1 VCVLSCEYGEYEE
14 GEIMK
19 RITIFGYPVK
29 FAGEDDPK
37 PMSKKER
44 AEWRAEQDR
53 IYKEIQRRRG

>member
-1 VCVLSCEYGEYEE
+1 
-14 GEIMK
+14 MK